1 MSTSPGL
8 RFLRPYLCKDL
19 AVSRKHAYLRFFS
32 TTRCLEKKAYQK
44 IDSYGH
50 DVSKGNNNLK
60 RNTNDRITKLESAN
74 ALIWPRL
81 QNDVKSMT
89 LAEYNTKYRYLQA
102 GDKAKDETILL
113 RGMEHLEKVSS
124 TVLTVL

>member
-1 MSTSPGL
+1 
-8 RFLRPYLCKDL
+8 
-19 AVSRKHAYLRFFS
+19 
-32 TTRCLEKKAYQK
+32 
-44 IDSYGH
+44 
-50 DVSKGNNNLK
+50 LK